1 MGDTHFSSL
10 PDGRQVS
17 YSDHGDPAGA
27 VVLNCLGTPETR
39 LLDPADVA
47 QVERLGV
54 RLISPDRPGFGRSDP
69 QPGRTLTDWPADA
82 AALLDSLGVGRFG
95 VIGGSGGAPYAVAC
109 GVLLGDRVT
118 RVALASPAAPADAPE
133 HGFVPRDPAA
143 LRERG
148 ETMARLLRD
157 DPAGFYAL
165 VEPDLSEPDR
175 AAHAGLGETRLDRA
189 TEMFR
194 EAFRQGADAY
204 VEDHLIVGGD
214 WADLLPRLRRP
225 TRIWQG
231 AEDNNTPPASTVW
244 MAERIAGVQLTILPA
259 AGHSLTEDVVPEIY
273 GWLTAP

>member
-1 MGDTHFSSL
+1 MADTHLGTL

-17 YSDHGDPAGA
+17 YSDHGDPAGL
-27 VVLNCLGTPETR
+27 VVLNCLGTPEVR
-39 LLDPADVA
+39 LVDRAEIEY
-47 QVERLGV
+47 VERLGV
-54 RLISPDRPGFGRSDP
+54 RLISPDRPGFGQSDP

-82 AALLDSLGVGRFG
+82 AALLDSLGVGPFG
-95 VIGGSGGAPYAVAC
+95 VIGASGGAPYAVAC
-109 GVLLGDRVT
+109 GVLLADRVS

-133 HGFVPRDPAA
+133 HGFVPRDPVA
-143 LRERG
+143 LRARG

-165 VEPDLSEPDR
+165 IEPDQSEPDR
-175 AAHAGLGETRLDRA
+175 EAHERLTPAQLDRA
-189 TEMFR
+189 TAMFR

-214 WADLLPRLRRP
+214 WADLLRRLHRP

-231 AEDNNTPPASTVW
+231 EEDNNTPPESTRW
-244 MAERIAGVQLTILPA
+244 MAERIPGVELTILSA

-273 GWLTAP
+273 GWLTAG